1 MKIATIVGA
10 RPQFIK
16 MAPLSRELKR
26 FHEEVIIHTGQH
38 YDHEMDGIFFEELNI
53 AEPDY
58 NLGVGSGSHG
68 YQTGEMLK
76 KIEDILL
83 EEKPEL
89 VIVYGDTNSTI
100 AGALAASKLHIKVAH
115 VEAGLRSFNRDMPEE
130 INRIVTDHIS
140 DLLFA
145 PSETAVELLK
155 NEGIVDDVHL
165 VGDLMYDAIL
175 WARDI
180 AKDKSNVLERLG
192 LKENEYILSTVH
204 RPSNTDKKE
213 NLESIIKAL
222 ADAKLPVVLPIHPR
236 TKKRLKEFDLWETA
250 NEKIKIIDPVGYLDF
265 VRLIDGAERVATDS
279 GGIQKEAFFL
289 YTPCVTMREET
300 EWVETVECGWNV
312 LVGADFQKI
321 VYELNKGWDVSPPKP
336 SPYGNGDAALRILS
350 ILKSY
355 NIYS

>member
-16 MAPLSRELKR
+16 MAPLSKELDKY
-26 FHEEVIIHTGQH
+26 FEEVVIHTGQH

-83 EEKPEL
+83 EEEPEL

-145 PSETAVELLK
+145 PSETAVEHLK
-155 NEGIVDDVHL
+155 NEGVVDNVHL

-180 AKDKSNVLERLG
+180 AKEKSYVLERLS
-192 LKENEYILSTVH
+192 LKENQYILSTVH

-236 TKKRLKEFDLWETA
+236 TRKRLKEFDLWKTA
-250 NEKIKIIDPVGYLDF
+250 KEGIKIIDPVGYLDF
-265 VRLIDGAERVATDS
+265 VRLIDGAERLATDS

-289 YTPCVTMREET
+289 DTPCVTVREET

-312 LVGADFQKI
+312 LVGADLEKISDALNQEWVPLPKKPEPYGDGEASKKI
-321 VYELNKGWDVSPPKP
+321 VEVLEDEK
-336 SPYGNGDAALRILS
+336 
-350 ILKSY
+350 
-355 NIYS
+355 

>member
-26 FHEEVIIHTGQH
+26 SHEEVIIHTGQH

-76 KIEDILL
+76 KIEEILID
-83 EEKPEL
+83 EEPKL

-100 AGALAASKLHIKVAH
+100 AGALAASKLHIKIAH

-130 INRIVTDHIS
+130 INRIVTDHVCN
-140 DLLFA
+140 LLFA
-145 PSETAVELLK
+145 PSETAVEHLK
-155 NEGIVDDVHL
+155 NEGVLDDVHL

-180 AKDKSNVLERLG
+180 AKEKSDVLEKVG
-192 LKENEYILSTVH
+192 LKENQYILSTVH

-213 NLESIIKAL
+213 NLESIINAF
-222 ADAKLPVVLPIHPR
+222 ADAKLSVVLPIHPR
-236 TKKRLKEFDLWETA
+236 TRKRLKEFDLWETA
-250 NEKIKIIDPVGYLDF
+250 KESIKIIDPVGYLDF

-289 YTPCVTMREET
+289 DTPCVTMREET

-312 LVGADFQKI
+312 LVGSDFDKI
-321 VYELNKGWDVSPPKP
+321 VYELNKDWDVSPPKP
-336 SPYGNGDAALRILS
+336 SPYGNGDAALS
-350 ILKSY
+350 
-355 NIYS
+355 IYSIINNY